1 MSEDL
6 ATLAVER
13 RGDAVV
19 VRAVGE
25 IDLSN
30 AQSIRDELAAAARPG
45 RGLVLNLTGLS
56 YLDSAGIAMIDL
68 LHRALVQEGLD
79 FRIVAPPGV
88 VVHRVLTLSSMV
100 DIVPVDES
108 EDAAILAMCGP

>member
-6 ATLAVER
+6 AALVIEQ
-13 RGDAVV
+13 RGDTVV

-30 AQSIRDELAAAARPG
+30 AQTIRDELAAASDQG
-45 RGLVLNLTGLS
+45 RALVLNLAGLS

-68 LHRALVQEGLD
+68 LHRALTREGID
-79 FRIVAPPGV
+79 FRIVAPSGA

-100 DIVPVDES
+100 DIIPVHES
-108 EDAAILAMCGP
+108 EDAAILGISRA